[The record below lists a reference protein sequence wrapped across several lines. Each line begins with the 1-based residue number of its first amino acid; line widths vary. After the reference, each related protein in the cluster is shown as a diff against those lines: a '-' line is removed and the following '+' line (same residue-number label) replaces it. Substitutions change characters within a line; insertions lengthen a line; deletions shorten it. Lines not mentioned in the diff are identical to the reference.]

1 MSSVFIGGVPVQ
13 FVFPFNALI
22 EEALSEAVGTR
33 YEQTPTRVLRAEH
46 LIAIAVQTGR
56 EKDRERVRLLMEHA
70 AVDGTDL
77 ATFLA
82 RRNLETRWKRWN
94 P

>member
-1 MSSVFIGGVPVQ
+1 MSSVFIGEVPVQ
-13 FVFPFNALI
+13 FVPPFNALI

-33 YEQTPTRVLRAEH
+33 YEHTPTRVLRAER